1 MFSCSFSTIVL
12 IDCENKAPKPKN
24 LQYQCQKKDL
34 VRENSVGSIRKYS
47 VNLGLVMSQA
57 SAKEHVLTEVFGPMI
72 PVNDREANVEM
83 FAKENGEN

>member
-1 MFSCSFSTIVL
+1 MIEK
-12 IDCENKAPKPKN
+12 IKPKN
-24 LQYQCQKKDL
+24 LNIFNTNVKKDL

-57 SAKEHVLTEVFGPMI
+57 SAKGHVLTEVFGSMI
-72 PVNDREANVEM
+72 PVNDREANVEV

>member
-1 MFSCSFSTIVL
+1 MIEK
-12 IDCENKAPKPKN
+12 IKPKN
-24 LQYQCQKKDL
+24 LNIFNTNVKKDL

-57 SAKEHVLTEVFGPMI
+57 STKEHVLTEVFGPMI
-72 PVNDREANVEM
+72 PVNDREANVEV

>member
-1 MFSCSFSTIVL
+1 M
-12 IDCENKAPKPKN
+12 
-24 LQYQCQKKDL
+24 
-34 VRENSVGSIRKYS
+34 GSIRKYS